1 MGGNLLALI
10 KDFLSDRY
18 QYVSIDGKDSEK
30 SRVTSGVPQGSVLGP
45 TLFVYYINDM
55 PGVVDCNVKVFA
67 DDTKAYQSVES
78 EENRIKLQKN
88 IDNLVDWSDEWL
100 MSFNTDKCKMLHL
113 GKNNPQHVYYMKN
126 GENKNIL
133 EKTRAEK
140 DLGVVVDAELT
151 FEDHM
156 TGVVKR
162 ANRMAGLVM
171 STISFNDK
179 KVLIPLYKA
188 MIRPI
193 LEYGNAVWNPFLR
206 KHINMIDTIQRRFT
220 KRISGFGD
228 KTYEERL
235 RLLGLPSLEFRR
247 IRGNMIEVFKILNGI
262 YDPCTTDTLLTLSAD
277 SKTRGHSLKLE
288 KIFVNTRT
296 YKNFFT
302 NSVINHWNN
311 LPADCVNASTVNS
324 FKNKLDKVYSDKMFT
339 TEL

>member
-1 MGGNLLALI
+1 
-10 KDFLSDRY
+10 
-18 QYVSIDGKDSEK
+18 
-30 SRVTSGVPQGSVLGP
+30 
-45 TLFVYYINDM
+45 
-55 PGVVDCNVKVFA
+55 
-67 DDTKAYQSVES
+67 
-78 EENRIKLQKN
+78 
-88 IDNLVDWSDEWL
+88 
-100 MSFNTDKCKMLHL
+100 
-113 GKNNPQHVYYMKN
+113 
-126 GENKNIL
+126 
-133 EKTRAEK
+133 
-140 DLGVVVDAELT
+140 
-151 FEDHM
+151 M

-206 KHINMIDTIQRRFT
+206 KHINMIETIQRRFT